1 MGWGGGGLVLLFQSH
16 TFGALLPIGNL
27 YRQIGLR
34 SIWQTFKVRLWK
46 KTKSRSNII
55 EVFPSSVLS
64 RRQSMTIFCATFT
77 HLHLCCLK
85 KSMTYEKSDHFH
97 VGEVWWGLSGFSQA
111 ATTSTICNTTRW
123 PRWSSSTQ
131 TLYPQYLLSKFQNAE
146 MKNRESPS
154 PPPSTPPLPP
164 SHHC

>member
-1 MGWGGGGLVLLFQSH
+1 MYLYGHFLTMGWGGGGLVLLFQSH

-34 SIWQTFKVRLWK
+34 SIWQTFKVRLWN
-46 KTKSRSNII
+46 KTKYRSNII

-85 KSMTYEKSDHFH
+85 KSMSF
-97 VGEVWWGLSGFSQA
+97 SGV
-111 ATTSTICNTTRW
+111 R
-123 PRWSSSTQ
+123 
-131 TLYPQYLLSKFQNAE
+131 YPIWFNSISNFAKKWFIQYLIQYC
-146 MKNRESPS
+146 
-154 PPPSTPPLPP
+154 LPKIRFKV
-164 SHHC
+164 